1 MSELTFESLLLE
13 IRDSIE
19 RCATPTQL
27 TSALASA
34 LKNAEQYEDQW
45 INSLYESSEGYESII
60 Y

>member
-13 IRDSIE
+13 IKDSIE

-27 TSALASA
+27 TSALTSA
-34 LKNAEQYEDQW
+34 LKNAEQYEDEW
-45 INSLYESSEGYESII
+45 INALYESNEGYESFI